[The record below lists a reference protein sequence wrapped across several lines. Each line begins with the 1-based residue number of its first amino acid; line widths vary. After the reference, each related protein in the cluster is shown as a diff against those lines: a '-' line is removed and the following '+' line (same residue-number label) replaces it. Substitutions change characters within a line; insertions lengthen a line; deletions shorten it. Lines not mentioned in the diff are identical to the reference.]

1 MTGDG
6 LMTLHLRS
14 DTSTAHAIVLAGFV
28 DKIIRGLKEGSTVCA
43 EWWYYRQFANSLYD
57 MDYGYNSQQLQ
68 YDKLL

>member
-43 EWWYYRQFANSLYD
+43 E
-57 MDYGYNSQQLQ
+57 
-68 YDKLL
+68 